1 MTIGFLQTAR
11 LSATPLARHI
21 DTPEKPA
28 PQYASFED
36 AMRAMK
42 DDARKIQQN
51 SLKEN
56 FAGETRTE
64 RGSVIDYI
72 RANPGVTANAIAK
85 AFGVTPQN
93 VRPKLSKLKQAGFLK
108 VKKVRVQYK
117 RSVAVHHHFYV
128 TDLPDAEMPEPQ
140 KTKKPSPQRD
150 KVIAFIRDNP
160 GCTAK
165 ELADHMGQS
174 HKSAS
179 AHINRAR
186 QVVNVRSVKAHSG
199 AHVQAR
205 YYIDD

>member
-1 MTIGFLQTAR
+1 MITAYSVKPR
-11 LSATPLARHI
+11 LSRIA
-21 DTPEKPA
+21 ESKPA
-28 PQYASFED
+28 PQYASFEE

-42 DDARKIQQN
+42 ADAEKIRQN
-51 SLKEN
+51 GLKEN
-56 FAGETRTE
+56 FACEQETRTE

-72 RANPGVTANAIAK
+72 RDNPGCTANAIAK

-117 RSVAVHHHFYV
+117 KSVAVHHHFYV

-150 KVIAFIRDNP
+150 KVIAFIRNNP

-186 QVVNVRSVKAHSG
+186 QVVNIRSVKSHNG

-205 YYIDD
+205 YWIDD